1 MRLTNLDRDLV
12 YLHEGL
18 SEADDIYFLYRYT
31 PGHEY
36 RDKYNN
42 PLILGVKNDIES
54 CIETAAQNLA
64 NSMKEETVFENAM
77 IVPIPTSK
85 ITAHRTE
92 KIARLIKQFDEFSN
106 YLVSPILQVKHETR
120 SSHKSS
126 ERLSAN
132 ELQAAWHLQLNQM
145 SLSFAH
151 PDRIVILDDV
161 LNHGTHFR
169 VASDMI
175 EERFPTARISGVVL
189 AITNRTQRGI
199 VVER

>member
-1 MRLTNLDRDLV
+1 MRLTRLERDLV

-18 SEADDIYFLYRYT
+18 SEADNVYFLYRYIT
-31 PGHEY
+31 GHEY

-64 NSMKEETVFENAM
+64 NSMKKETVFNNAM

-85 ITAHRTE
+85 ITAHRTD
-92 KIARLIKQFDEFSN
+92 KIARLIKQFDEVSN
-106 YLVSPILQVKHETR
+106 YDVDPILQVKHETR

-126 ERLSAN
+126 ERLSVN
-132 ELQAAWHLQLNQM
+132 ELQAAWHLQLNQT

-151 PDRIVILDDV
+151 PDCIVILDDV

-175 EERFPTARISGVVL
+175 EERFPIARIFGVFL
-189 AITNRTQRGI
+189 AITHRTQPGI
-199 VVER
+199 LLER